1 MANQE
6 NDVSHQ
12 KPQVAVVMVPLPAQG
27 HLNQL
32 LHLSR
37 LISAVNLPVYYIG
50 AATHIRQ
57 AKLRLHGWN
66 PSSSINF
73 HEFPNPQFQNPN
85 PNPNSPTK
93 FPLQI
98 LPSFSAAKNLRAPV
112 LKFVK
117 NLSKKFKRIVV
128 IYDSLMTYV
137 VQDLD
142 SWANAGKPDLSSDPG
157 LSSILKEI
165 PGPDGF
171 FPPEF
176 AEFRALQRGSRKF
189 FSGDIYNS
197 SRIIEDVYLNLLSTG
212 SEKKWAV
219 GPFNPVLINQSGL
232 PRHKS
237 LDWLDKQV
245 LNSVIFVSFGTT
257 SSLSDEQVHELA
269 IGLEKSGQKF
279 IWVLREADKGD
290 IFTGSENRKFEL
302 PDGFEERVKERG
314 LIVRDWAPQLEI
326 LAHFS
331 TGGFLSHCGW
341 NSCMESISMGVPMA
355 TWPMHSDQ
363 PTNAVLV
370 TKVLRIGVEVRD
382 WACREDVVPSGV
394 VENSVK
400 KLMASGEGD
409 EMRKRARELGDGVK
423 SSLMEDVHTP
433 QFAYK
438 YNNISLKIILT
449 SK

>member
-1 MANQE
+1 
-6 NDVSHQ
+6 
-12 KPQVAVVMVPLPAQG
+12 
-27 HLNQL
+27 
-32 LHLSR
+32 
-37 LISAVNLPVYYIG
+37 
-50 AATHIRQ
+50 
-57 AKLRLHGWN
+57 
-66 PSSSINF
+66 
-73 HEFPNPQFQNPN
+73 
-85 PNPNSPTK
+85 
-93 FPLQI
+93 
-98 LPSFSAAKNLRAPV
+98 
-112 LKFVK
+112 
-117 NLSKKFKRIVV
+117 
-128 IYDSLMTYV
+128 MTYV

-142 SWANAGKPDLSSDPG
+142 SVKNAECYCFWSISAFTLFFFQWAAAGKPDLSSGPG
-157 LSSILKEI
+157 LSSILNEI

-189 FSGDIYNS
+189 FCGDIYNS

-219 GPFNPVLINQSGL
+219 GPFNPVVINPDDQSGL
-232 PRHKS
+232 SRHKC
-237 LDWLDKQV
+237 LDWLDKQG
-245 LNSVIFVSFGTT
+245 LNSVIYISFGTT
-257 SSLSDEQVHELA
+257 SSFSDEQIKEIA
-269 IGLEKSGQKF
+269 IGLEKSNQKF

-400 KLMASGEGD
+400 KLMALEEGD
-409 EMRKRARELGDGVK
+409 EMRRRAKELGDGVK
-423 SSLMEDVHTP
+423 SSLMEGG
-433 QFAYK
+433 
-438 YNNISLKIILT
+438 ISRKEMDSFIAHIT
-449 SK
+449 R

>member
-50 AATHIRQ
+50 AATH
-57 AKLRLHGWN
+57 
-66 PSSSINF
+66 
-73 HEFPNPQFQNPN
+73 
-85 PNPNSPTK
+85 
-93 FPLQI
+93 
-98 LPSFSAAKNLRAPV
+98 
-112 LKFVK
+112 
-117 NLSKKFKRIVV
+117 
-128 IYDSLMTYV
+128 
-137 VQDLD
+137 
-142 SWANAGKPDLSSDPG
+142 
-157 LSSILKEI
+157 
-165 PGPDGF
+165 
-171 FPPEF
+171 
-176 AEFRALQRGSRKF
+176 RGSRKF
-189 FSGDIYNS
+189 FCGDIYNS

-219 GPFNPVLINQSGL
+219 GPFNPVVINPDDQSGL
-232 PRHKS
+232 SRHKC
-237 LDWLDKQV
+237 LDWLDKQG
-245 LNSVIFVSFGTT
+245 LNSVIYISFGTT
-257 SSLSDEQVHELA
+257 SSFSDEQIKEIA
-269 IGLEKSGQKF
+269 IGLEKSNQKF

-290 IFTGSENRKFEL
+290 IFTGEIRKPEL

-314 LIVRDWAPQLEI
+314 LIRSAWA
-326 LAHFS
+326 S
-331 TGGFLSHCGW
+331 
-341 NSCMESISMGVPMA
+341 MA

-382 WACREDVVPSGV
+382 WACREGVVPSGV

-409 EMRKRARELGDGVK
+409 EMRKRAKELGDGVK
-423 SSLMEDVHTP
+423 SSLMEGG
-433 QFAYK
+433 
-438 YNNISLKIILT
+438 ISRKEMDSFIAHIT
-449 SK
+449 R